1 MNVRELIIIGS
12 GPAGYTAALYAA
24 RADLHPLVFEGA
36 IAAGGALM
44 TTTEVENFPGFPD
57 GIMGPELMESLRK
70 QAARFG
76 AELVTDDVTAVDLT
90 GPVKVVHVGEQ
101 VFHSRAVILAT
112 GSKYR
117 YLGLENEAR
126 LLGHGVSACAT
137 CDGFFFRDQDIA
149 VVGGGDSALEEATF
163 LSKFARS
170 VTVVHRR
177 DALRASK
184 IMQDRAYANDKVGF
198 RWNSE
203 VTDVIGATRSPASR
217 FATPSRVLAT
227 SCPVTGLFVAIGHDP
242 RSELF
247 RGQVDLDEAGYV
259 KVEQPSTRTN
269 LDGVFACGDLVDH
282 TYRQAITAAGSG
294 CAAALDA
301 ERWLAAQHDVTGDGR
316 PTELTSSHSFTR
328 RFHPSHQCSTRQ
340 EPTVGATK
348 SVTDETFA
356 TDVLNSDTP
365 VLVDF
370 WAEWCG
376 PCRMVAPVLEEIANE
391 HADKV
396 RVVKLNIDEN
406 PETAR
411 AYSIL
416 SIPTLNVYKG
426 GQVVKQII
434 GAKSKS
440 ALLKDLEA
448 FL

>member
-1 MNVRELIIIGS
+1 MSPGETGTAGTSAVRELIIIGS

-36 IAAGGALM
+36 IGAGGALM
-44 TTTEVENFPGFPD
+44 TTTEVENFPGFPE
-57 GIMGPELMESLRK
+57 GIMGPDLMENFRK

-76 AELVTDDVTAVDLT
+76 AELVTDDVTEVDLT
-90 GPVKVVHVGEQ
+90 GPVKVVKVGDATYQ
-101 VFHSRAVILAT
+101 ARAVILAT

-163 LSKFARS
+163 LTKFARS

-184 IMQDRAYANDKVGF
+184 IMQDRALANDKVTF

-203 VTDVIGATRSPASR
+203 VTDVLGVDKVAA
-217 FATPSRVLAT
+217 LAVRDT
-227 SCPVTGLFVAIGHDP
+227 VTGSVGELPVTGLFLAIGHDP

-259 KVEQPSTRTN
+259 RVEDGTTRTN

-282 TYRQAITAAGSG
+282 TYRQAITAAGTG

-301 ERWLAAQHDVTGDGR
+301 ERWLAAHR
-316 PTELTSSHSFTR
+316 
-328 RFHPSHQCSTRQ
+328 
-340 EPTVGATK
+340 A
-348 SVTDETFA
+348 
-356 TDVLNSDTP
+356 
-365 VLVDF
+365 
-370 WAEWCG
+370 
-376 PCRMVAPVLEEIANE
+376 APVTTGAEP
-391 HADKV
+391 
-396 RVVKLNIDEN
+396 VVLT
-406 PETAR
+406 TA
-411 AYSIL
+411 
-416 SIPTLNVYKG
+416 
-426 GQVVKQII
+426 
-434 GAKSKS
+434 
-440 ALLKDLEA
+440 
-448 FL
+448 